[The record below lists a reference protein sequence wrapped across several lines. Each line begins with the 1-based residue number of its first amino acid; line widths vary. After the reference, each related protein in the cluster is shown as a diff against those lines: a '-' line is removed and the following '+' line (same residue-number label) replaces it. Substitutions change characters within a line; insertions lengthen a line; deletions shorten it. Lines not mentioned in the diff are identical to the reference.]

1 MATQRE
7 RTFIMV
13 KPDGVQR
20 GIVGEIIKRFE
31 QKGFKLVALKFV
43 WPTEELLQKHYADLA
58 GKPFFPGLIKYM
70 SSGPVVPMVWEG
82 LNSVKTGRVMLG
94 ATNPADSAPGTI
106 RGDLCI
112 QVGRNI
118 IHGSDSVESANKE
131 INLWF
136 TEKEVVG
143 WTPANEEHCEHN
155 GNSISFPGIDGIP
168 WELSQSGRR
177 KQNFGPKCNF
187 NKRKIQVGDFKGFPA
202 FSKFVQDK
210 FSSVEILKDFQT
222 IEQCSLEY
230 DPSRDENGT
239 FCQTNNYTLQHAEQK
254 LCPIVRIPMPRRSLL
269 VMFGK
274 ARYEWEHQILR
285 EDIVEK
291 RICLAYREFT
301 PLFLEGGNYHELG
314 KPILNIA
321 KVFF

>member
-1 MATQRE
+1 MTTQRE

-20 GIVGEIIKRFE
+20 GLVGEIIKRFE

-43 WPTEELLQKHYADLA
+43 WPTEELLQKHYADLST
-58 GKPFFPGLIKYM
+58 KPFFPGLVKYM

-118 IHGSDSVESANKE
+118 VHGSDSVESANKE

-136 TEKEVVG
+136 SEKEVVG
-143 WTPANEEHCEHN
+143 WTPANEGWKESTQYH
-155 GNSISFPGIDGIP
+155 GNFHKVEDENKTLDQSATSIN
-168 WELSQSGRR
+168 E
-177 KQNFGPKCNF
+177 
-187 NKRKIQVGDFKGFPA
+187 
-202 FSKFVQDK
+202 K
-210 FSSVEILKDFQT
+210 FSSVKILQDFQT

-230 DPSRDENGT
+230 DPTRGASIDPHIDDCWVWGERIVTVNLLADSILNETGSLRHDKKEFVVQYNT
-239 FCQTNNYTLQHAEQK
+239 K
-254 LCPIVRIPMPRRSLL
+254 PWPIVRIPLPRRSLF
-269 VMFGK
+269 VMYGK

-301 PLFLEGGNYHELG
+301 PSFLEGGDNYKYG
-314 KPILNIA
+314 KPILDIA
-321 KVFF
+321 QKFF